1 MRQHDDPCQMC
12 CARRRVHLQM
22 LPLPGLDSRLA
33 RVVCAQNPHIPNTT
47 PSAPALNACR
57 SMTANAPSSE
67 DGQMGWMTGAGR
79 GGLRHGQA
87 SWTGVCLP
95 SKGPAAPGPHDSG
108 AGDWAS
114 GTRWGHFWIWASAT
128 CTRNCSWLAGH
139 RRHRGRP
146 SQFRPSTPSCFSLVC
161 RKTRCGWSV
170 I

>member
-95 SKGPAAPGPHDSG
+95 SKGPVAPGPHDSG

-114 GTRWGHFWIWASAT
+114 GTRWSHFLDMGIGDLYT
-128 CTRNCSWLAGH
+128 KLQLAG
-139 RRHRGRP
+139 G
-146 SQFRPSTPSCFSLVC
+146 TPQASGSAKSIPPVDPVLLLVGLSEI
-161 RKTRCGWSV
+161 RCGWSV